1 MGAALK
7 MRERVVWGKLRR
19 MVEETRAVFDCERVR
34 PVVAEIDRAI
44 AAAKHK
50 DTATVY
56 ARVRAEGYPRT
67 ALYLAV
73 YTRLLDLGHVVEFDF
88 EAFGELPGWEGKHN
102 E

>member
-1 MGAALK
+1 MSAALK
-7 MRERVVWGKLRR
+7 MRERVVRGQLRR
-19 MVEETRAVFDCERVR
+19 MVEETRAVFDCDRVR

-67 ALYLAV
+67 ALYLAAYV
-73 YTRLLDLGHVVEFDF
+73 RLLDLGYLVEFDF
-88 EAFGELPGWEGKHN
+88 AYFGGLDGWKGKGG